1 VVGQAGSL
9 NGAPDAN
16 HPMPGV
22 AAVSGNLFSE
32 QIVGLTGQPAQGNF
46 TTTEHIQPMLGNIH
60 SPSVTSGALH
70 GANLVDFIGF
80 TSKSSSFGNANLYNL
95 GSSGFVVGRTLT
107 VQRYRSWAERAK
119 KRERLWKRR
128 KTEGVSRFST
138 ARAAATTA
146 GCDPLFTFP
155 LSIHPLQTQKRHNL
169 QRQTFTVTLPS
180 GVSYPLSTVIN
191 QWSQMRNGSLTAA
204 YPTVINP

>member
-1 VVGQAGSL
+1 LNSTKILRTRDNEVLAQQQNNTGNAVQKPDHFTFDPTLPASVKVVGQAGSL
-9 NGAPDAN
+9 NDAPDAN

-95 GSSGFVVGRTLT
+95 
-107 VQRYRSWAERAK
+107 
-119 KRERLWKRR
+119 
-128 KTEGVSRFST
+128 
-138 ARAAATTA
+138 
-146 GCDPLFTFP
+146 
-155 LSIHPLQTQKRHNL
+155 